1 MKVNHFENPKKLI
14 KNLYE
19 NAGKTLIISD
29 QLRPKNKKELEIKLK
44 KRKDLI
50 GDKETPFYEKNEQSS
65 ILESYSKD
73 ELIEILN
80 SVEIP
85 FEIEFFDND
94 YYERF
99 VVIFNKEI

>member
-1 MKVNHFENPKKLI
+1 
-14 KNLYE
+14 
-19 NAGKTLIISD
+19 
-29 QLRPKNKKELEIKLK
+29 LK

-50 GDKETPFYEKNEQSS
+50 GDKETPFYKKNEQSS

-99 VVIFNKEI
+99 VVIFNKRI